1 MRILRMNLWN
11 WVIFVRKTTSH
22 SIQNAFR
29 EKIFPGMLIGGHNDL
44 IFLIIVYLALQKYP
58 PSAYTEYTREDLA
71 LYPNGTIDEF
81 LGSGPILDL
90 N

>member
-1 MRILRMNLWN
+1 
-11 WVIFVRKTTSH
+11 
-22 SIQNAFR
+22 
-29 EKIFPGMLIGGHNDL
+29 MLIGVHSDL
-44 IFLIIVYLALQKYP
+44 IFLIIVYLALKKYP

-71 LYPNGTIDEF
+71 LYPNDTIDEF